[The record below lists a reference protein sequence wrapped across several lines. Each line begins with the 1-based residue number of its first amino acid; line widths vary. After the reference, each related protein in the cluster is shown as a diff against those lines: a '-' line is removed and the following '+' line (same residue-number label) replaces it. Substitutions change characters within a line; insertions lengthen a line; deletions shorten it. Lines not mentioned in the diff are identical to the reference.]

1 MSAGRTRQRTRS
13 SQVSVNGNGS
23 STDRPTVDRPSVDR
37 PAIEHRTKA
46 ERRLRARARRRRLR
60 RWVAV
65 AIPLLVVALVGA
77 AAWVLLASPFV
88 AVTTVQVVGT
98 QRLSADQVRQAAD
111 IPVGRSLLRLDLSG
125 AEHRVEQLRVVRS
138 ASVTMTWPH
147 TVVVT
152 VVERTPVATAQTA
165 AGSWWL
171 LDQDGVAVT
180 QASSRPPGLVLVR
193 LDPTTTAPSTLTA
206 AAAVAAALPASL
218 RAAVEDVTA
227 QTPDSVRL
235 DLVGGGLVR
244 WGSAQDSATKAQVLI
259 ALLPHHAHVY
269 DVTAPGF
276 ATTS

>member
-1 MSAGRTRQRTRS
+1 VSAGRTRQRPRPP
-13 SQVSVNGNGS
+13 QVGVNG
-23 STDRPTVDRPSVDR
+23 STDRPTVDRLSV
-37 PAIEHRTKA
+37 EHRTKA

-65 AIPLLVVALVGA
+65 AVPLAVVALVGA
-77 AAWVLLASPFV
+77 TAWVLLASPFD

-98 QRLSADQVRQAAD
+98 HRLTADQVRQAAD

-125 AEHRVEQLRVVRS
+125 AEQRVEQLRVVRS
-138 ASVTMTWPH
+138 ATVTTTWPH

-152 VVERTPVATAQTA
+152 VVERVPVATAQTA

-193 LDPTTTAPSTLTA
+193 LDPTTTAPSTITA

-218 RAAVEDVTA
+218 RAVVTDVTA

-244 WGSAQDSATKAQVLI
+244 WGSAQDSATKAQVLT